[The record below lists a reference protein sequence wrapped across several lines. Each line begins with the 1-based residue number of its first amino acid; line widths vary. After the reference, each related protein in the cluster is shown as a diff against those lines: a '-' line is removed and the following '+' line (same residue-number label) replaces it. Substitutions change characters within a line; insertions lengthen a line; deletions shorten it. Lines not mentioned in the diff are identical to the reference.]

1 MVLEAEGCKANE
13 SYSVF
18 FFFFKA
24 EEGIRDYKVTG
35 VQPCALPIFT
45 HPVGPCG
52 ACLCSTP
59 ATEGRVKC
67 YQKWISAFRPPALE
81 PIPDGGRGHLNV
93 GPPGLIRV
101 LAGSQGGLDAERDPT
116 QKIAKPHDLR
126 RETAICPRVVIV
138 DVR

>member
-1 MVLEAEGCKANE
+1 MRPPIRRPPVL
-13 SYSVF
+13 
-18 FFFFKA
+18 
-24 EEGIRDYKVTG
+24 
-35 VQPCALPIFT
+35 LT
-45 HPVGPCG
+45 HSVGPCG
-52 ACLCSTP
+52 ACPCSTP

-93 GPPGLIRV
+93 GPPGLVRV
-101 LAGSQGGLDAERDPT
+101 IAGRKGGLDAERDPA
-116 QKIAKPHDLR
+116 QQIAETDDLR